1 MTEDESPNEGVD
13 DKSESRLARWSR
25 RKAQQQSQV
34 PVVSPDSPDEELS
47 SDSTELVAAEIADD
61 EAVLP
66 VLPVLTDADM
76 PPVESLHADSDFSGF
91 LSPGVSEELR
101 KLALRKMFA
110 LPSFQIRD
118 GLDDYDDDFTVY
130 EPLGDTVTN
139 DPWTHRQK
147 RLADEK
153 EAAEKAE
160 AERLS
165 QESEEEMADEVDAEE
180 QADTL
185 GEAANDEL
193 VVEDGTQEL
202 DNDSEDSAV
211 VSKANKPVF
220 NKLEQDTPENE

>member
-1 MTEDESPNEGVD
+1 MIEDDGLNEGED

-34 PVVSPDSPDEELS
+34 PVVSETPILQEEQVTAT
-47 SDSTELVAAEIADD
+47 TEVVVAEAIEVEAE
-61 EAVLP
+61 
-66 VLPVLTDADM
+66 LPVLTDADM
-76 PPVESLHADSDFSGF
+76 LPVESLHADSDFSGF

-118 GLDDYDDDFTVY
+118 GLDDYDDDFTVF

-147 RLADEK
+147 RLAEEK
-153 EAAEKAE
+153 AAAEKAE

-165 QESEEEMADEVDAEE
+165 QENNEDEMSEEVDAEE
-180 QADTL
+180 EADVL
-185 GEAANDEL
+185 GEAANDESLIDDPTQDLEDEL
-193 VVEDGTQEL
+193 VDRTISSDL
-202 DNDSEDSAV
+202 KRP
-211 VSKANKPVF
+211 VS
-220 NKLEQDTPENE
+220 NKLEQDTSENE

>member
-1 MTEDESPNEGVD
+1 MIEDDSLNEGEG

-25 RKAQQQSQV
+25 RKAQQQSQA
-34 PVVSPDSPDEELS
+34 PVAPQDTLSDEGLV
-47 SDSTELVAAEIADD
+47 SDSTEVAAVEVIEV
-61 EAVLP
+61 EAE
-66 VLPVLTDADM
+66 LPVLTDADM

-118 GLDDYDDDFTVY
+118 GLDDYDDDFTVF

-147 RLADEK
+147 RLAEEK
-153 EAAEKAE
+153 AAAEKAE

-165 QESEEEMADEVDAEE
+165 QEENEEEIAEQVDAEE
-180 QADTL
+180 EADAL
-185 GEAANDEL
+185 GEAANDEAL
-193 VVEDGTQEL
+193 VDDSTQDLEDESVDSTIAPEASKPEL
-202 DNDSEDSAV
+202 
-211 VSKANKPVF
+211 